1 MKCINMNKG
10 LLIFAFAIAGC
21 GQTNSPG
28 SMDKAS
34 VAAATINKAGPQLD
48 QVQSI
53 EEVNAYRC
61 GNGHQIYI
69 CHIPP
74 GNSAERHTLCVGAPA
89 VAAHIKHHK
98 AHDSQLSDYVGQ
110 CVGDSSSGGSDP
122 TTGDSGATAGDGGA
136 TAGDGGATAG
146 DGGATAGSDA
156 TDGGGTTVGSD
167 PAAGGDTS
175 TGSDSATDGG
185 TSPSC
190 GDLGC
195 TFPSGSDLID
205 PWYSSL

>member
-1 MKCINMNKG
+1 MKRINMNKG

-28 SMDKAS
+28 SMDEAS
-34 VAAATINKAGPQLD
+34 TAAATINKAGPQLD

-53 EEVNAYRC
+53 EEVDAYRC

-74 GNSAERHTLCVGAPA
+74 GNSAQRHTLCVGAPA

-98 AHDSQLSDYVGQ
+98 AHDTQLSDYVGQ
-110 CVGDSSSGGSDP
+110 CVADSSSGGSDP
-122 TTGDSGATAGDGGA
+122 TTGDSGATVGDGV
-136 TAGDGGATAG
+136 
-146 DGGATAGSDA
+146 

-167 PAAGGDTS
+167 PATGGDTS
-175 TGSDSATDGG
+175 TGTDSSTGGSTSSGGDTTTDGG
-185 TSPSC
+185 TAPTC

>member
-1 MKCINMNKG
+1 MKRINMNKG

-28 SMDKAS
+28 SMDEAS
-34 VAAATINKAGPQLD
+34 TAAATINKAGPQLD

-53 EEVNAYRC
+53 EEVDAYRC

-74 GNSAERHTLCVGAPA
+74 GNSAQRHTLCVGAPA

-98 AHDSQLSDYVGQ
+98 AHDTQLGDYVGQ
-110 CVGDSSSGGSDP
+110 CVADSSSGGSDP
-122 TTGDSGATAGDGGA
+122 TTGDSGATVGDGV
-136 TAGDGGATAG
+136 
-146 DGGATAGSDA
+146 

-167 PAAGGDTS
+167 PATGGDTS
-175 TGSDSATDGG
+175 TGTDSSTGGSTSSAGDTTTDGG
-185 TSPSC
+185 TSPTC